1 MIIDFSVIFAFSSL
15 FIASIF
21 DVKSLKGDV
30 PEIILYTGIA
40 SGLVLH
46 IIYSLIN
53 STFTPILYSLVTGL
67 LLGAYGYFAYR
78 KGMWGG
84 ADFLGLV
91 ILGVSTPYFL
101 GVMGTLDLIVN
112 VMMVGFL
119 YAAGFGF
126 YRGLKSSTARKDFIS
141 RLKDSRKVVFGGLLG
156 SAAFSIFAYSQGLN
170 GLLYFLSFS
179 FMILLYYFMMSVEE
193 NLLVQKVDASEVEVG
208 DVLAEGEIRG
218 VEEEDLE
225 ELEGEVKLKEGIR
238 FMPVFPVGL
247 MLTVYG
253 ISFLELLIQVF

>member
-1 MIIDFSVIFAFSSL
+1 MIIHFSVIIAFATL
-15 FIASIF
+15 FIASVF
-21 DVKSLKGDV
+21 DVRSQKGDV

-40 SGLVLH
+40 SGLILH
-46 IIYSLIN
+46 IAYSLVN
-53 STFTPILYSLVTGL
+53 STFTPIIYSLVAGL
-67 LLGAYGYFAYR
+67 SLGAYGYFAYR

-91 ILGVSTPYFL
+91 ILGVSTPYFV
-101 GVMGTLDLIVN
+101 GIMGMFDLIVN

-119 YAAGFGF
+119 YAVGFGF
-126 YRGLKSSTARKDFIS
+126 YRGLKSNTARKDFIS
-141 RLKDSRKVVFGGLLG
+141 RLKDSKKVVFGGLLG

-179 FMILLYYFMMSVEE
+179 FMIFLYYFMVSVEE
-193 NLLVQKVDASEVEVG
+193 NLLVKEVEASEVEVG

-225 ELEGEVKLKEGIR
+225 ELEGDVKLKEGIR
-238 FMPVFPVGL
+238 FMPVFPIGL

-253 ISFLELLIQVF
+253 ISFLELLVLVF

>member
-1 MIIDFSVIFAFSSL
+1 MIIDFSVIFAFSTL
-15 FIASIF
+15 FVASIF
-21 DVKSLKGDV
+21 DVRSQKGDV
-30 PEIILYTGIA
+30 PEIILYVGVA
-40 SGLVLH
+40 SGLILH
-46 IIYSLIN
+46 IIYSLTN
-53 STFTPILYSLVTGL
+53 STFTPILYSLVAGL

-84 ADFLGLV
+84 ADFLGLL

-101 GVMGTLDLIVN
+101 GVMGVFDLIVN

-126 YRGLKSSTARKDFIS
+126 YRGLKSNTAREDFIS
-141 RLKDSRKVVFGGLLG
+141 RLKESRKVVFGGLLG

-179 FMILLYYFMMSVEE
+179 FMIFLYYFMVSVEE

-238 FMPVFPVGL
+238 FMPVFPIGL
-247 MLTVYG
+247 VLTVYG
-253 ISFLELLIQVF
+253 ISFLELLVQVF

>member
-1 MIIDFSVIFAFSSL
+1 MIIDFSVIFAFSTL
-15 FIASIF
+15 FIASVF
-21 DVKSLKGDV
+21 DVRSQKGDV

-40 SGLVLH
+40 SGLILNST
-46 IIYSLIN
+46 YSLIN
-53 STFTPILYSLVTGL
+53 STFTPILYSLVGGL

-101 GVMGTLDLIVN
+101 GVMGLFDLIVN

-119 YAAGFGF
+119 YATGFGF
-126 YRGLKSSTARKDFIS
+126 YRGLKSSTAREDFIS
-141 RLKDSRKVVFGGLLG
+141 RLKDSRKAVAGGLLG

-179 FMILLYYFMMSVEE
+179 FMIFLYYFMVSVEE

-247 MLTVYG
+247 VLTVYG
-253 ISFLELLIQVF
+253 ISFLQLLVQVF